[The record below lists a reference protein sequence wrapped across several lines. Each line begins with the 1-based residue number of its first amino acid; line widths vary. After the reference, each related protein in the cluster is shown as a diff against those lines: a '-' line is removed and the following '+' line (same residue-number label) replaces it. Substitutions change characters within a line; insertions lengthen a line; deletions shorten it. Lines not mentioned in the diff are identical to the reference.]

1 MKLYFIRHWET
12 IAGLKW
18 VILWSLPWKLSENWI
33 HEAESIWKFLLNE
46 WFGISKIYTSNLKR
60 SVETWKIISSY
71 LKVPQHELFDIRER
85 ESGIAEWKKETD
97 IDWESYEKKPLPY
110 RKHLWWESFLDVRK
124 RVNRF
129 LDSLRNKDSDES
141 ILIVT
146 HSVFIL
152 MMLSL
157 VMKKTINCALKIRIK
172 KLIIVLNTKNNSIE
186 FISYW

>member
-1 MKLYFIRHWET
+1 M
-12 IAGLKW
+12 
-18 VILWSLPWKLSENWI
+18 
-33 HEAESIWKFLLNE
+33 
-46 WFGISKIYTSNLKR
+46 
-60 SVETWKIISSY
+60 
-71 LKVPQHELFDIRER
+71 
-85 ESGIAEWKKETD
+85 
-97 IDWESYEKKPLPY
+97 
-110 RKHLWWESFLDVRK
+110 DVRK

-186 FISYW
+186 FISY